1 MYKDTLQKVKRF
13 MTETG
18 MLQNCAEII
27 LGVSGGPDSMT
38 MLHILNELRDE
49 FGYRLRVV
57 HVNHGIRGKE
67 ALRDQQMV
75 EKICSE
81 WKIPCAVYNYDVPAL
96 ALSWKMGTEEAGRK
110 VRRIAFE
117 KEKGNAVAIP
127 EQVRVALA
135 HNQNDMAE
143 TMLHHLARGTGI
155 RGLCSLKPLNGE
167 IIRPLLCLERNE
179 IVNYVEEN
187 GIQTVLDSSNLEDDY
202 TRNRIRRHILPLI
215 ERKKLINRL
224 KRIEGQIRGIIGM
237 LENDAYCNDIL
248 IQSAAVNAAVN
259 SFNKELLANHIR
271 TCVARDIRE
280 GKDETIDEL
289 VATLQKL
296 MK

>member
-18 MLQNCAEII
+18 MLQNCSEII

-96 ALSWKMGTEEAGRK
+96 GRWEPKKLAAKFVESLLKKRKKMQWR
-110 VRRIAFE
+110 
-117 KEKGNAVAIP
+117 
-127 EQVRVALA
+127 
-135 HNQNDMAE
+135 
-143 TMLHHLARGTGI
+143 
-155 RGLCSLKPLNGE
+155 
-167 IIRPLLCLERNE
+167 
-179 IVNYVEEN
+179 Y
-187 GIQTVLDSSNLEDDY
+187 
-202 TRNRIRRHILPLI
+202 RNRYVWRLHITKMI
-215 ERKKLINRL
+215 WRKLCCITWPG
-224 KRIEGQIRGIIGM
+224 EPGSG
-237 LENDAYCNDIL
+237 A
-248 IQSAAVNAAVN
+248 SA
-259 SFNKELLANHIR
+259 R
-271 TCVARDIRE
+271 
-280 GKDETIDEL
+280 
-289 VATLQKL
+289 
-296 MK
+296 